1 MTDPAHIRDLFIH
14 ELGVVVGALSASE
27 TTVSEATAPAGGQ
40 WAATVTFAGPAN
52 GTYTV
57 GLDQDGILAVT
68 RALLGGD
75 DLPEDSI
82 AGTVRELLTQAAS
95 ALQNGSD
102 VRGLTVEVGTATA
115 FNESSHAT
123 PETFA
128 RAIASPLMAVPLIVT
143 IDGRLLP
150 PAALAA
156 PVQAAASRVTAD
168 AVDPTADGRLDVIL
182 DIDLPL
188 VVRFGRTEL
197 PLRALTRLSPGS
209 VIELGRSPDDPVEL
223 LVSDRVIARGE
234 VVIVGGNYGVRILDV
249 VSASERVRSMEVSA

>member
-1 MTDPAHIRDLFIH
+1 MTDPLEIRDLFIR
-14 ELGVVVGALSASE
+14 ELAVVVGALSASE
-27 TTVSEATAPAGGQ
+27 TTVSEAAAPAGGH
-40 WAATVTFAGPAN
+40 WSAVVTFAGPAN
-52 GTYTV
+52 GTCTV
-57 GLDQDGILAVT
+57 GLDTDGILAVT

-75 DLPEDSI
+75 DVPEDSI

-102 VRGLTVEVGTATA
+102 IRGLTVEVGNATA
-115 FNESSHAT
+115 FNESSNAT
-123 PETFA
+123 TETFT
-128 RAIASPLMAVPLIVT
+128 RAIASPLMPTPLIVT
-143 IDGRLLP
+143 IEGTLSPLSVDAP
-150 PAALAA
+150 QHAAEA
-156 PVQAAASRVTAD
+156 PTRATSVNPSAD
-168 AVDPTADGRLDVIL
+168 DRIDVIL

-209 VIELGRSPDDPVEL
+209 VVELGRSPDDPVEL

>member
-1 MTDPAHIRDLFIH
+1 MTDPSQIRDLFIH
-14 ELGVVVGALSASE
+14 ELGVVVGALSASD
-27 TTVSEATAPAGGQ
+27 TTVSEAPPPTGGC
-40 WAATVTFAGPAN
+40 WAATVTFAGPVN

-57 GLDQDGILAVT
+57 GLDQEGILAVT

-75 DLPEDSI
+75 DVPEDSI

-102 VRGLTVEVGTATA
+102 IRGLTVEVGNATA
-115 FNESSHAT
+115 FNESSKAT
-123 PETFA
+123 PETFT
-128 RAIASPLMAVPLIVT
+128 RAIASPLMAVPLLVT
-143 IDGRLLP
+143 IDGTLAP
-150 PAALAA
+150 PVALEASPQTTESAAKA
-156 PVQAAASRVTAD
+156 P
-168 AVDPTADGRLDVIL
+168 AVDPTTDDRLDVIL

-249 VSASERVRSMEVSA
+249 VSTSERVRTMEVSA

>member
-1 MTDPAHIRDLFIH
+1 MTDPLEIRDLFIR
-14 ELGVVVGALSASE
+14 ELAVVVGALSASE
-27 TTVSEATAPAGGQ
+27 TTVTEATAPAGGH
-40 WAATVTFAGPAN
+40 WSAVVTFAGPAN
-52 GTYTV
+52 GTCTV
-57 GLDQDGILAVT
+57 GLDTEGILAVT

-75 DLPEDSI
+75 DVPEDSI

-102 VRGLTVEVGTATA
+102 IRGLTVEVGNATA
-115 FNESSHAT
+115 FNESSSAT
-123 PETFA
+123 AETFT
-128 RAIASPLMAVPLIVT
+128 RAIASPLMPTPLIVT
-143 IDGRLLP
+143 IEGTLSP
-150 PAALAA
+150 PAVDA
-156 PVQAAASRVTAD
+156 PQHVAEAPTRATA
-168 AVDPTADGRLDVIL
+168 VNPSADDRIDVIL

-209 VIELGRSPDDPVEL
+209 VVELGRSPDDPVEL

-249 VSASERVRSMEVSA
+249 VSTSERVRSMEVSA